1 MLMSDRHINASAL
14 EHSQQSQASVLQ
26 IYPLAIDSNHVS
38 YPSFHFFSTT
48 AFGSTTPL
56 KKQRVF
62 AVLTIHHGFLRR
74 IFYPTPTILNA
85 SSESIPDEGEPSKH
99 LCSTPTAHVRG
110 VSPYGCTNYRLCSLL
125 TVQMGPLVLSWPTL
139 VSAPL
144 AMRRSRVSSDPEFIT

>member
-85 SSESIPDEGEPSKH
+85 SSESIPDEASLRSISAAPPQRMFVAY
-99 LCSTPTAHVRG
+99 LLMG
-110 VSPYGCTNYRLCSLL
+110 VLI
-125 TVQMGPLVLSWPTL
+125 TVYV
-139 VSAPL
+139 VY
-144 AMRRSRVSSDPEFIT
+144 